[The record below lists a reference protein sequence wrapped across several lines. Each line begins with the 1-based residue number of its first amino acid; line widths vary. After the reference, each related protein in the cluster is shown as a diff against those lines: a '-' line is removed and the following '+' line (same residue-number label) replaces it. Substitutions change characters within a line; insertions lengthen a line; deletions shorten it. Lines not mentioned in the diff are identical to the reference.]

1 MIIDI
6 HTHTEFR
13 SHDGQLS
20 PEELIRRAKKAGLD
34 GICLTEHDWF
44 WPDEAVA
51 RLAKEHNFLVLNG
64 VELKTED
71 GHMLVY
77 GLGSIDF
84 GLPGTEHVRELA
96 DRVGGFMIL
105 PHPYRHNYL
114 YGDMNEA
121 IDKCIDKPVFK
132 LVDTIEL
139 INGRG
144 TETENNFS
152 RLLGKRLGWKG
163 TGGSDCHEANDMPT
177 GVTKFERNIR
187 NNEELI
193 QELRAGRYEPVEMR
207 KKSKTKSSWIDDW

>member
-13 SHDGQLS
+13 SHDSLLS
-20 PEELIRRAKKAGLD
+20 PEVLIARAKKAGLD
-34 GICLTEHDWF
+34 GICITEHDCF
-44 WPDEAVA
+44 WRREAIENLG
-51 RLAKEHNFLVLNG
+51 REHNFLVMPG

-77 GLGSIDF
+77 GIDEMDF
-84 GLPGTEHVRELA
+84 GLPSTEHVREVA
-96 DRVGGFMIL
+96 DKVGGFMIL

-114 YGDMNEA
+114 YGDMDQA
-121 IDKCIDKPVFK
+121 IERCFEKPVFK

-144 TETENNFS
+144 TETENTFS
-152 RLLGKRLGWKG
+152 RLLGKKLGLKG
-163 TGGSDCHEANDMPT
+163 PGGSDAHEPGDMPT
-177 GVTKFERNIR
+177 AVTKFERNIR
-187 NNEELI
+187 NVEELI

-207 KKSKTKSSWIDDW
+207 KKSKAKSSWIDDW

>member
-1 MIIDI
+1 MLIDI

-20 PEELIRRAKKAGLD
+20 PEALIGLAKKAGLD

-44 WPDEAVA
+44 WPREAA
-51 RLAKEHNFLVLNG
+51 EKLGKEHDFLVLNG
-64 VELKTED
+64 VELKTEY

-77 GLGSIDF
+77 GLDSIDF
-84 GLPGTEHVRELA
+84 GLPSTAHVREMA

-121 IDKCIDKPVFK
+121 IEICYRKPVFK

-144 TETENNFS
+144 TETENTFS
-152 RLLGKRLGWKG
+152 GLLAKKLGLKG
-163 TGGSDCHEANDMPT
+163 TGGSDCHEASDMPT
-177 GVTKFERNIR
+177 GVTKFERKIR
-187 NNEELI
+187 NNDELI
-193 QELRAGRYEPVEMR
+193 QELKAGRYEPVELRR
-207 KKSKTKSSWIDDW
+207 KNKTKSSWIDDY